1 MERRMKTYSG
11 SESPIILRGSCWP
24 RLGELYWRRDVADII
39 IVASRAVPD
48 RPHLAQNV
56 RVNERVARRPR
67 LPGSAWEPKKK
78 RDRSKRPWRTWARVD
93 DVMAARRRSFPRS
106 LAHPLGLERSPLCE
120 RCSTATTASQGA
132 HVFAFRLSMLTV
144 DFLLPSEPHR
154 SSFRNGQNLSAER

>member
-1 MERRMKTYSG
+1 M
-11 SESPIILRGSCWP
+11 
-24 RLGELYWRRDVADII
+24 ADIM

-48 RPHLAQNV
+48 RPQLAQNV

-93 DVMAARRRSFPRS
+93 VMAARRRSFPRS
-106 LAHPLGLERSPLCE
+106 FAHPLGLERSPLCE

-154 SSFRNGQNLSAER
+154 SPLQKWPKFELQSLKASYPSLGLLEMCASNTPRTRYHTIFARTL